1 MKRVT
6 LKSVITDMEN
16 KNRLYSDYFDLLY
29 LISSYPGR
37 LNVFTVHF
45 ILNFFNG
52 PLDDNDRLNIQRLLD
67 EGYIDISLL

>member
-6 LKSVITDMEN
+6 LKNVAIDKN
-16 KNRLYSDYFDLLY
+16 KLYSDYSDLLD

-52 PLDDNDRLNIQRLLD
+52 SLDDNDWLNIQRLLD